1 MIEVNQAA
9 EAPQLGLRGHIESA
23 PANGGM
29 LMNQT
34 SLTFEVL
41 VIS

>member
-1 MIEVNQAA
+1 MIEMNQAA

-23 PANGGM
+23 PTNGGM

-41 VIS
+41 VNS